1 LLDTGNLTSI
11 LPAFRFERIAQW
23 IVKLKIGGRQR
34 IAGEHFVRLQSLALR
49 APVHDTMQ
57 GSTAGEKCPMKLS
70 TTTNLTVLKTLQDV
84 REAGTALR
92 DVVVKGV
99 KLQSLNAKY
108 WQSVVISNVYFI
120 GCVFDGLGSQD
131 ILLSKGA
138 LVFPPIS
145 GLLYDPYRNDLYTPK
160 ELFSEFCP
168 GTTLDKAIYDSFVAK
183 GKFYPDTIEAL
194 MRRIHDDSIDAG
206 LQELIKSRS
215 EDKIVGVMGGSGNKR
230 NDPWYRTTA
239 VTGWLL
245 ARSGYFV
252 MSGGGPGM
260 MEAANLGAYLAKYD
274 APVVDKAIDLLK
286 TALDQNT
293 PEYWKTATEVKKMFP
308 NGSESLGIP
317 TWFYGFEATNLFSSR
332 IAKYFANSIREA
344 GMLQIARAGVI
355 FAPGSA
361 GTRQEIFM
369 EAAQDHYGSTGYYS
383 PMVFL
388 GTKQYQTDPAVYPLV
403 QSVAKGREYANFL
416 AITDEPNDI
425 VTFLQTHPPK
435 PSQ

>member
-1 LLDTGNLTSI
+1 MKKQTDPKTQGRNRRTFCKAAITTVAIATGSS
-11 LPAFRFERIAQW
+11 
-23 IVKLKIGGRQR
+23 
-34 IAGEHFVRLQSLALR
+34 RLW
-49 APVHDTMQ
+49 
-57 GSTAGEKCPMKLS
+57 GSRTEEKCPMKLS
-70 TTTNLTVLKTLQDV
+70 TSTSLTVLRTLQQV
-84 REAGTALR
+84 QNAGTNLH

-99 KLQSLNAKY
+99 GLESLKSDY
-108 WQSVVISNVYFI
+108 WRGVTISNAYFL
-120 GCVFDGLGSQD
+120 GCFFDGFGSQD
-131 ILLSKGA
+131 VLVSKGA

-145 GLLYDPYRNDLYTPK
+145 GLLYDAYRNDLYTPE
-160 ELFSEFCP
+160 ELFSETCP

-194 MRRIHDDSIDAG
+194 MRRIHDDSIDAALEALVQSKG
-206 LQELIKSRS
+206 E
-215 EDKIVGVMGGSGNKR
+215 EKIVGIMGGSSNKR
-230 NDPWYRTTA
+230 NDEWYKKTA
-239 VTGWLL
+239 LTGWLL
-245 ARSGYFV
+245 ARAGFFV

-260 MEAANLGAYLAKYD
+260 MEAASLGAYLAKYD
-274 APVVDKAIDLLK
+274 SSALDKALEVLT
-286 TALDQNT
+286 TALDPTT
-293 PEYWKTATEVKKMFP
+293 PQYRKTAAEVKKMFP
-308 NGSESLGIP
+308 NGSDSLGIP
-317 TWFYGFEATNLFSSR
+317 TWFYGFEPTNLFSSK

-388 GTKQYQTDPAVYPLV
+388 GTKQYQTDAAVYPLV
-403 QSVAKGREYANFL
+403 QSVAKGRDYANFL

-425 VTFLQTHPPK
+425 VAFLQTHPPK